1 MGAAAE
7 TTTPGLVY
15 SNENDPML
23 YRDIPRT
30 VFLSYL
36 YVTGFDI
43 DADIQKFL
51 LRLPVVAFTVTQNG
65 LGQLDPWIAAV
76 EADLIDDMN
85 ERIPLRS
92 RRYRRSH
99 ENDGYAAGK

>member
-1 MGAAAE
+1 
-7 TTTPGLVY
+7 
-15 SNENDPML
+15 
-23 YRDIPRT
+23 
-30 VFLSYL
+30 
-36 YVTGFDI
+36 
-43 DADIQKFL
+43 
-51 LRLPVVAFTVTQNG
+51 VVAFTVTQNG